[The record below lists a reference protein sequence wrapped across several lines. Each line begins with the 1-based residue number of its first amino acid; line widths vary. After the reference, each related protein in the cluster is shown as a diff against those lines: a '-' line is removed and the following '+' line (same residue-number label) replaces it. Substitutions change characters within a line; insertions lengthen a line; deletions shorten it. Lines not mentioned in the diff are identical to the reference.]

1 MSRKARLTSHQ
12 AEVFGRLERHSTP
25 VVSLEHEDGTVEVL
39 KRKWIDSRQI
49 GSGGALDHIVAKG
62 YAERR
67 EVRGP
72 RGGYHYEY
80 RPLTDAREVSA

>member
-1 MSRKARLTSHQ
+1 MSSRQRLTTHQ
-12 AEVFGRLERHSTP
+12 SEVFARLER
-25 VVSLEHEDGTVEVL
+25 VSVPTVTLEHEDGHTEVL
-39 KRKWIDSRQI
+39 QRRWIDSRRI
-49 GSGGALDHIVAKG
+49 GSAGALDHLVAKG

-80 RPLTDAREVSA
+80 RPVTA